1 MNINKYKDLS
11 NPLVY
16 IFITFILS
24 SISYEAYS
32 KNKLMGVFYVCSF
45 FAFIL
50 YFKGIKIT
58 ILIFLFFVVALN
70 NNIWFYSYIPKDI
83 EAIRI
88 TNISNYY
95 YAKGEINGRIV
106 NLYNINQEINVGD
119 KLIARGEFS
128 KDINIVK
135 GIVGD
140 YKIEEYYIEKDDIIS
155 KFYKRREELFNKIS
169 EKLGRRKA
177 ALITSVSF
185 GYKSELDEDHKSLMK
200 NLGISHAISIS
211 GLHLA
216 LVYSILKRIFG
227 VKLSLVIAFAY
238 VLFTGAPASA
248 VRAYIMILILNLGMV
263 VKRNYSP
270 LAALSLAGIIIIL
283 IKPYDIYN
291 LGFILSF
298 LATLGIILFSKKLNK
313 KLYRLPNLFRSTI
326 AISISA
332 QILTFPI
339 ILLYFNEISL
349 NFIIG
354 NIIVVPF
361 INILVVFENCLVFFE
376 YIPILFNFSLYICHY
391 IIKYIDVIMYKLDS
405 FSFGLVYLHYTIAYF
420 YVGILVTYYFYR
432 KGFKVF
438 LYYPL
443 IIGIYTF
450 LLIYSPFLKIKY
462 YNDGALLISYRGE
475 RVLIQ
480 TKEKVDEEKLKAVC
494 LTNSILNDLNK
505 IKIDNKITLTKK
517 GENYIL
523 TTDKNEY
530 LLFVNYEKNNND
542 YDIIDFRKGDIN
554 EITLFN
560 DEVINN

>member
-1 MNINKYKDLS
+1 MNINKYRDLN

-24 SISYEAYS
+24 TISYEAYG
-32 KNKLMGVFYVCSF
+32 KNKLMGIFYVCSF

-50 YFKGIKIT
+50 CFKGIQIT
-58 ILIFLFFVVALN
+58 ILISLFFVVALN
-70 NNIWFYSYIPKDI
+70 NNIWFYSYIPKNV
-83 EAIRI
+83 ETIRI

-106 NLYNINQEINVGD
+106 NLSNINQEIKVGD
-119 KLIARGEFS
+119 KLVVKGEFRE
-128 KDINIVK
+128 DINIVK
-135 GIVGD
+135 GILGD

-155 KFYKRREELFNKIS
+155 KLYKRREELFNKIS

-177 ALITSVSF
+177 ALITSVAF

-200 NLGISHAISIS
+200 SLGISHAISIS

-227 VKLSLVIAFAY
+227 VKLSLIIAFVY

-248 VRAYIMILILNLGMV
+248 VRAYIMILVLSFGIIL
-263 VKRNYSP
+263 KRNYSP
-270 LAALSLAGIIIIL
+270 LAAVSLAGIIIIL
-283 IKPYDIYN
+283 VKPYDIYN

-313 KLYRLPNLFRSTI
+313 GLYRLPNLVRNT
-326 AISISA
+326 ISISVSA

-339 ILLYFNEISL
+339 ILLYFNEVSL
-349 NFIIG
+349 NFLIG
-354 NIIVVPF
+354 NIIVIPF
-361 INILVVFENCLVFFE
+361 INLLVVLGNCLVFFE
-376 YIPILFNFSLYICHY
+376 YIPAIFNFSLYICHY
-391 IIKYIDVIMYKLDS
+391 IIKYIDVIMYKIDS
-405 FSFGLVYLHYTIAYF
+405 FSLGLVYLNYTVAYF
-420 YVGILVTYYFYR
+420 YIGLLITYYFYK

-450 LLIYSPFLKIKY
+450 LLIYSPFAKIKY
-462 YNDGALLISYRGE
+462 YNDGALLISYKGE

-480 TKEKVDEEKLKAVC
+480 TKEKIDEEKLKAIC
-494 LTNSILNDLNK
+494 LTNRLVKGLNK
-505 IKIDNKITLTKK
+505 IKIDNKISLVKDS
-517 GENYIL
+517 ENYIL
-523 TTDKNEY
+523 TTGKNEY
-530 LLFVNYEKNNND
+530 LLFVNYEKINND

-554 EITLFN
+554 EIMLFN